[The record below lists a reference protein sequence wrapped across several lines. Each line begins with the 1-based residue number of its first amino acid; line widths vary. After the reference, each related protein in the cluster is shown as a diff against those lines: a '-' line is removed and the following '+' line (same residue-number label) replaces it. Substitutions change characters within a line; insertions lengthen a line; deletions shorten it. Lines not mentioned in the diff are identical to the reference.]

1 MSSNLANPSATVDFV
16 YESIDGT
23 KRVPIKA
30 KILTDEEAEQYDRL
44 YDELGPL
51 DIKSAKAIELR
62 DKMLS
67 LGIVSPSVAELRK
80 LSRRDV
86 YQLAM
91 RYPDTLD
98 ELELDLLGKSRSRR
112 QFITEQSAA
121 DAAGQPASTNPAA
134 SVTPPANPIQS
145 P

>member
-1 MSSNLANPSATVDFV
+1 MSNLANPSATVDFV

-30 KILTDEEAEQYDRL
+30 KILTDEESERYDRL

-51 DIKSAKAIELR
+51 DIKSAKAIEIR
-62 DKMLS
+62 DKMLAI
-67 LGIVSPSVAELRK
+67 GIVSPSIAELRK

-91 RYPDTLD
+91 RYPDTVD
-98 ELELDLLGKSRSRR
+98 DLELDLLGKSGSRR

-121 DAAGQPASTNPAA
+121 DAANPSAS
-134 SVTPPANPIQS
+134 TPPASSVMPPPPAIPLS
-145 P
+145 

>member
-1 MSSNLANPSATVDFV
+1 MSNLANPSATVDFT

-30 KILTDEEAEQYDRL
+30 KILTDLESEQYDAL
-44 YDELGPL
+44 YAELMPL
-51 DIKSAKAIELR
+51 DIKTAKAIEIR
-62 DKMLS
+62 DKMLAI
-67 LGIVSPSVAELRK
+67 GIVSPSVAELRK

-86 YQLAM
+86 YQIAM

-98 ELELDLLGKSRSRR
+98 DLEIDLLGKSPSRR
-112 QFITEQSAA
+112 QFITAHSAG

-134 SVTPPANPIQS
+134 SATPPTQTVPS
-145 P
+145 S